1 MAYDDDGYLI
11 YLFKKNIS
19 SLHVYEKR
27 DTPIADHR
35 RGTGAGKTRSKP
47 PSLQETHGFS
57 HENHGDVQ

>member
-1 MAYDDDGYLI
+1 MTMMATYS
-11 YLFKKNIS
+11 KKT
-19 SLHVYEKR
+19 LHVYEKR